1 MGFSASVDPNVEQ
14 AREEVQSGGGSFRP
28 LPKGKYSATIVPLGD
43 DKSFE
48 VVDFSPNNPAY
59 AGKKALRVK
68 VRIVDDSPTG
78 AKRTFFARVPLF
90 SRYAPSQKNPAGAA
104 ARGYFD
110 FFEKAIGV
118 PTEQVLKGILPGPE
132 ALLGKR
138 ISITLSDPIAPDKWN
153 ELGSN
158 EVAFW
163 DAAGSVAST
172 PTGAPNAPWLDEHG
186 NLRPDWVSSTPSA
199 SAPAGAPSAPADVW
213 ATPSTPAAA
222 QQAPADPWGA
232 VPAEDPVLAAAAAQG
247 GSY

>member
-1 MGFSASVDPNVEQ
+1 MTGFTAQVDQNAAE
-14 AREEVQSGGGSFRP
+14 AREEAQGGGGSFPP
-28 LPKGKYSATIVPLGD
+28 LPKGKYQAVLVPLD
-43 DKSFE
+43 NEKNFE
-48 VVDFSPNNPAY
+48 VVDFAPNNPAY
-59 AGKKALRVK
+59 AGKKALRLK

-78 AKRTFFARVPLF
+78 AKRTLYSRIPLF
-90 SRYAPSQKNPAGAA
+90 TRYAPSQKNPAGAS
-104 ARGYFD
+104 ARSYFS
-110 FFEKAIGV
+110 FWEKSIGV

-138 ISITLSDPIAPDKWN
+138 ISITLGDPKAPDKWN

-158 EVAFW
+158 EIDYW

-186 NLRPDWVSSTPSA
+186 NLRSDWVSSTTTA
-199 SAPAGAPSAPADVW
+199 SAPATAPSAPADVW
-213 ATPSTPAAA
+213 ATPSAPAE
-222 QQAPADPWGA
+222 QQAPADPWGV